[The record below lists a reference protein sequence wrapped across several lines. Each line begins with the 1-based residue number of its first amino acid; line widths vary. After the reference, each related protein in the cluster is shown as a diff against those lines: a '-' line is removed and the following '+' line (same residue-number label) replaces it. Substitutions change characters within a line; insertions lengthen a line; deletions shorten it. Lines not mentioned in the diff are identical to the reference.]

1 MKQLKLNKKKAIA
14 DWQVCLFAAVV
25 GLVITVMAFCLTHLS
40 FLLTWMVVTLGSIP
54 LWAQVMERAKERFPH
69 YGNSFEVLFDYLIMG
84 DYDENDEE
92 DCDNLSI
99 DD

>member
-1 MKQLKLNKKKAIA
+1 
-14 DWQVCLFAAVV
+14 
-25 GLVITVMAFCLTHLS
+25 
-40 FLLTWMVVTLGSIP
+40 MVVTLGSIP

-69 YGNSFEVLFDYLIMG
+69 YGNSFDVLFDYLIMG
-84 DYDENDEE
+84 DYNEDDEE